1 MMKATANHDRNKAF
15 WQAVQAAWPG
25 LNLVLGV
32 ALVSRFLHGL
42 LDGTLV
48 GRAVS
53 EILIAILLGLYIRAL
68 IGQSP
73 KLAPGIAF
81 SMKQILRFG
90 IILLGLR
97 LSLQDIGATGWQGSG
112 LIVLCIIVA
121 LCLAWVGKRLFHI
134 SPRLAA
140 LIGVGTAI
148 CGNSAIIATAPV
160 IEADE
165 EEVSFA
171 VATITLFGL
180 IAVLVYPLIGRAL
193 GLSDQV
199 FGFWAGTAVNDTSQ
213 VVAVSAIYSDLAQ
226 NVATIIKLTRNVLMA
241 PLIFI
246 IGVVYQRFIGLRTVS
261 STATGRRMD
270 LRKSIPGF
278 VVGFVL
284 MALVRTVGVMLGFL
298 PQNVAAPGHL
308 HTAAQG
314 LVFLDSISKFAILMA
329 LSAVG
334 LNTQMDSLKRIGL
347 KPLLVGTVVA
357 ILLSVTSLAL
367 ILFTPLGG

>member
-1 MMKATANHDRNKAF
+1 MKAVTRPKRLEAF
-15 WQAVQAAWPG
+15 WQAVHAAWPG

-32 ALVSRFLHGL
+32 ALLSRYFHGL

-48 GRAVS
+48 GRIVS
-53 EILIAILLGLYIRAL
+53 EILIAIILGLYIRAL

-73 KLAPGIAF
+73 KLVPGIAF
-81 SMKQILRFG
+81 AMKQILRFG

-97 LSLQDIGATGWQGSG
+97 LSLQDIGATGWRGLG

-121 LCLAWVGKRLFHI
+121 ISLAWLGKRLFHI

-193 GLSDQV
+193 ELSDQV

-213 VVAVSAIYSDLAQ
+213 VVAVSAIYSDIAQ

-241 PLIFI
+241 PLIFL
-246 IGVVYQRFIGLRTVS
+246 IGLVYQRLKGNRSNS
-261 STATGRRMD
+261 STSPGRRMN

-284 MALVRTVGVMLGFL
+284 MAVVRTVGVMLGFL
-298 PQNVAAPGHL
+298 PQHVSSPGEL
-308 HTAAQG
+308 QTAAQG
-314 LVFLDSISKFAILMA
+314 LMFLDSVSKFAILMA

-334 LNTQMDSLKRIGL
+334 LNTQFDSLKRIGL

-357 ILLSVTSLAL
+357 VLLSVTSLAL

>member
-1 MMKATANHDRNKAF
+1 MRNRWRNF
-15 WQAVQAAWPG
+15 GHNVRDVWPG

-32 ALVSRFLHGL
+32 ALVSRYLHGL
-42 LDGTLV
+42 LSTTLF
-48 GRAVS
+48 GKIIS

-68 IGQSP
+68 IGSHP
-73 KLAPGIAF
+73 KILPGIAF
-81 SMKQILRFG
+81 TMTKILRLG

-97 LSLQDIGATGWQGSG
+97 LSLQDIGATGWGGLG
-112 LIVLCIIVA
+112 LIAICITVTLGLA
-121 LCLAWVGKRLFHI
+121 LGAQRLFHI

-160 IEADE
+160 IDANE

-180 IAVLVYPLIGRAL
+180 LAVLIYPLIGHYL
-193 GLSDQV
+193 ELSDGY
-199 FGFWAGTAVNDTSQ
+199 FGLWAGTAVNDTSQ
-213 VVAVSAIYSDLAQ
+213 VVAVSALYSDQAL

-246 IGVVYQRFIGLRTVS
+246 IGMVYQRVKGQYQRESNGSPQPGFRLSKVV
-261 STATGRRMD
+261 
-270 LRKSIPGF
+270 PGF
-278 VVGFVL
+278 VIGFVL
-284 MALVRTVGVMLGFL
+284 MALLRTVGVALGFL
-298 PQNVAAPGHL
+298 PQSVASPGHL
-308 HTAAQG
+308 HGAAQ
-314 LVFLDSISKFAILMA
+314 LLTWLDSLSKFAILMA

-334 LNTQMDSLKRIGL
+334 LNTDFSSLKRIGL

-357 ILLSVTSLAL
+357 VLLAITSLVL
-367 ILFTPLGG
+367 ILFTPFGG